1 MNLSRLL
8 ERYAKALLFLVL
20 IACVLGVMAIRSVPT
35 SIFPQ
40 LDIPRIK
47 ILADYGDIPPDMVT
61 AQVTKP
67 LEQALSSVPQI
78 RRIHSVTS
86 RGSAELTADFAWGT
100 PMMETLNLANTRLA
114 EVRPTLPSGVSLRT
128 ELMRPTVF
136 PILGLSLTSKQT
148 DLSDLYDYALYTLRP
163 ELTKIPGVSEVRIV
177 GGHAREFWVNL
188 DPARLR
194 AHGLSVTQVEESIK
208 ASNTVS
214 AVGQFEERYHRFS
227 VLSVNQATDT
237 AGIESVVVSVKDR
250 AAVSVGDLGTVV
262 RGYTPQNIAVSA
274 AGETAV
280 LVNVLRQPDGNTMK
294 IAGDVRATLS
304 RLQAS
309 YPAGAKIQYFYDQAD
324 LVQEAVSSVGEAIL
338 IGGAL
343 AAFVLIL
350 FLGNFRSAAVVL
362 TVIPASILI
371 TFGLLSLF
379 GQTINIMTMGALAV
393 ALGLVVDDAIVV
405 VENIY
410 RHMQDGFAAHD
421 AVGRALKEI
430 GPAMGASSLSTI
442 VTFVPLTLLSGI
454 TGQFFAPLALTIV
467 LTLTVSLVLAVVIA
481 PILAARWLKTTGN
494 TSTTSGNTSTTSG
507 NASTTSGNAST
518 TPGEHHEESQGRLMQ
533 VVSHVFERVLT
544 TVLRNKVSFFVL
556 LIPALFGV
564 FILFTRLET
573 GFMPDMDEGGFVL
586 DYKMPPGTSLTETD
600 RICRQIEEK
609 LAETP
614 EIQAYSRRTGAALG
628 FHLTY
633 PHDGDFLVRLK
644 PHGQRNRAVGAIMD
658 ELRDKIHEEVPGVDI
673 EFAQILQDL
682 IGDLAGA
689 PKPIEV
695 RIFGDDIKK
704 LQALAPEVGKRVKS
718 VAGVVDEFDGV
729 TQSGPE
735 IELKVDKQQAA
746 AVGMT
751 PESVSAAVN
760 AAMYGDV
767 VTTIVQNGERQIPV
781 RVWSQGKRQEGLA
794 SLQNLQIATPSGT
807 MVPLATLAKI
817 ERTEGSTETE
827 RQGLRPMLAVTA
839 QLSGRDLGSA
849 IQDIQSQLKTLSL
862 PPGYIIE
869 YGGQYESQQESFQ
882 QLLEILGVVIVLVF
896 LVMLFYFRSFE
907 EPVALFVAAIA
918 SLSGVVLALSITHTP
933 LNIGSI
939 TGAIMIIGIVTENGI
954 FLFDYTRQLAQRE
967 KMPLDELLV
976 YAGKVRLRPKLMTIL
991 TAILTLFPLA
1001 LGIGA
1006 GAELQRPLAIA
1017 VIGGLSMSTLF
1028 TLVLAPALYSALW
1041 GKRYQG

>member
-1 MNLSRLL
+1 MNLSCLL
-8 ERYAKALLFLVL
+8 ERYAKALLFLVFV
-20 IACVLGVMAIRSVPT
+20 ACLLGLRAIRSVPT

-47 ILADYGDIPPDMVT
+47 ILADYGDIPPDRVT

-114 EVRPTLPSGVSLRT
+114 EVRPTLPAGVTLRT

-237 AGIESVVVSVKDR
+237 AGIASVVVSVKDR

-262 RGYTPQNIAVSA
+262 RRYTPQNIAVSA

-362 TVIPASILI
+362 TIIPAAILI

-410 RHMQDGFAAHD
+410 RHRQDGFASHE

-467 LTLTVSLVLAVVIA
+467 LTLSVSLVLAVVIA
-481 PILAARWLKTTGN
+481 PILAARWLRLQG
-494 TSTTSGNTSTTSG
+494 S
-507 NASTTSGNAST
+507 A

-533 VVSHVFERVLT
+533 AVSHVFERVLT

-644 PHGQRNRAVGAIMD
+644 PHAQRKRAVGAIMD

-704 LQALAPEVGKRVKS
+704 LQALAPEVGKRVKA

-760 AAMYGDV
+760 AALYGDV

-794 SLQNLQIATPSGT
+794 SLQNLQIATPSGA

-849 IQDIQSQLKTLSL
+849 IQDIHGQLKTLSL

-907 EPVALFVAAIA
+907 EPIALFVAAVA
-918 SLSGVVLALSITHTP
+918 SLSGVVLALSLTHTP

-967 KMPLDELLV
+967 KMPLDALLV

-1041 GKRYQG
+1041 GKRYPS

>member
-1 MNLSRLL
+1 MTLASLQA
-8 ERYAKALLFLVL
+8 RYAKALLFLVL
-20 IACVLGVMAIRSVPT
+20 IACLLGLMALRSVPT

-47 ILADYGDIPPDMVT
+47 ILADDGDIPPDRVT
-61 AQVTKP
+61 VQVTKP

-78 RRIHSVTS
+78 RRIHSTTS

-100 PMMETLNLANTRLA
+100 PMLETLNLANTRLA
-114 EVRPTLPSGVSLRT
+114 EVRSTLPAGVTLRT

-148 DLSDLYDYALYTLRP
+148 DPSELYDYALYTLRP
-163 ELTKIPGVSEVRIV
+163 ELTKINGVSEVRLV

-188 DPARLR
+188 EPSRLR
-194 AHGLSVTQVEESIK
+194 AHGLSLTQVEDSIR
-208 ASNTVS
+208 ASNTVT
-214 AVGQFEERYHRFS
+214 AVGQFDERYHRFA
-227 VLSVNQATDT
+227 VLSVNQASD
-237 AGIESVVVSVKDR
+237 AEGIARVVV
-250 AAVSVGDLGTVV
+250 AAKEHTAVRVGDLGTVS
-262 RGYTPQNIAVSA
+262 RGYTPQNVAVSA

-280 LVNVLRQPDGNTMK
+280 LVNVLRQPEGNTLQ
-294 IAGDVRATLS
+294 IAHEVRATLA
-304 RLQAS
+304 RLNAS
-309 YPAGAKIQYFYDQAD
+309 LPAGTKVQYFYDQAD

-371 TFGLLSLF
+371 TFGLLALL

-410 RHMQDGFAAHD
+410 RHLQDGYPATE
-421 AVGRALKEI
+421 AVGRAMKEI

-442 VTFVPLTLLSGI
+442 VTFVPLILLSGI

-467 LTLTVSLVLAVVIA
+467 LTLSVSLVLAVLIA
-481 PILAARWLKTTGN
+481 PILAVRWLRVTG
-494 TSTTSGNTSTTSG
+494 
-507 NASTTSGNAST
+507 ST
-518 TPGEHHEESQGRLMQ
+518 TPGEQHEEAQGRLMLA
-533 VVSHVFERVLT
+533 VSRVFERVLT
-544 TVLRNKVSFFVL
+544 TVLRNKTTFFL
-556 LIPALFGV
+556 LLLPALFGV

-586 DYKMPPGTSLTETD
+586 DYKMPPGTSLAETD

-609 LAETP
+609 LGETP

-644 PHGQRNRAVGAIMD
+644 PRAQRKRAVTAIMD
-658 ELRDKIHEEVPGVDI
+658 ELRDQLHEEVPGVEI

-695 RIFGDDIKK
+695 RIFGDDIKT
-704 LQALAPEVGKRVKS
+704 LQALAPEVGKRVKA
-718 VAGVVDEFDGV
+718 VKGVVDEFDGV
-729 TQSGPE
+729 AQSGPE
-735 IELKVDKQQAA
+735 VELTVEPQQAA

-760 AAMYGDV
+760 TALYGDV
-767 VTTIVQNGERQIPV
+767 VTTLVQNGERQVPV
-781 RVWSQGKRQEGLA
+781 RVLSRRGPPRGLA
-794 SLQNLQIATPSGT
+794 DLQQLQIITPSGT
-807 MVPLATLAKI
+807 TVPLATVAKI
-817 ERTEGSTETE
+817 RRTEGSTETE

-849 IQDIQSQLKTLSL
+849 IVEIQQQLKTLSL

-869 YGGQYESQQESFQ
+869 YGGQYESQQESFR
-882 QLLEILGVVIVLVF
+882 QLLLILGIVIVLVF

-907 EPVALFVAAIA
+907 EPLALFGAAVA
-918 SLSGVVLALSITHTP
+918 SLSGVVLALTVTHTP

-939 TGAIMIIGIVTENGI
+939 TGAVMIIGIVTENGI
-954 FLFDYTRQLAQRE
+954 FLFDYTRQLAKRE
-967 KMPLDELLV
+967 TMPLDELLV

-1028 TLVLAPALYSALW
+1028 TLILAPALYSALW
-1041 GKRYQG
+1041 GKRDLRQ